1 MSFGGWVAHW
11 GVLLFLF
18 ALIPMDTLGRVF
30 LIASL
35 FGFVVFATVIEIGI
49 LKKTFSG
56 IEPKSALGALSKQNF
71 QTASIFG
78 AGSGIMTAFIF
89 T

>member
-1 MSFGGWVAHW
+1 MDCALGSFTSAIYVNPHGYARAG
-11 GVLLFLF
+11 
-18 ALIPMDTLGRVF
+18 IPHR
-30 LIASL
+30 SL

-56 IEPKSALGALSKQNF
+56 LEPKLALGELSKRNF

-78 AGSGIMTAFIF
+78 AGSGITTAFIF
-89 T
+89 V